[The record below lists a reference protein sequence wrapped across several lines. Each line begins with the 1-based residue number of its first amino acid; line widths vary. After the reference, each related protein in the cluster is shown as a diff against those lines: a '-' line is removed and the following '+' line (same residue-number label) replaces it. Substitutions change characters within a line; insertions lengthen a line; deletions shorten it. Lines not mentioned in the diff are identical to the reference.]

1 MKLNCVIEM
10 IIFGNNYLI
19 YVESKAQVIS
29 PQLQTK
35 YES

>member
-1 MKLNCVIEM
+1 MKLNRIIEM
-10 IIFGNNYLI
+10 IIFGNNYLT
-19 YVESKAQVIS
+19 YVASKAQVIS